1 MSCVLKNNMKWMSP
15 LPSCKFQGCIFFSI
29 KSSGQ
34 KPSMLC
40 ILKSIQNSKCHLGI
54 SCERVFPLT
63 TVYMI
68 LLHAGHDCREQ
79 IHRLLLA
86 CPFNCYYFWLPIEYF
101 LNVKEAVIFTS
112 TGKDEVPH
120 VFRQVWEEKGKM
132 LWDPSNTSLI
142 TPRSEEIN
150 GLIGTNH
157 TAANL

>member
-1 MSCVLKNNMKWMSP
+1 MSYVLKNNMKWIS
-15 LPSCKFQGCIFFSI
+15 LLSSCKFQGCIVFSI

-40 ILKSIQNSKCHLGI
+40 ILKSIQNSKCYLGI
-54 SCERVFPLT
+54 SCERVFSLT
-63 TVYMI
+63 TVYLI
-68 LLHAGHDCREQ
+68 LLHAKHDCREQ

-86 CPFNCYYFWLPIEYF
+86 CPFNCYYFWLLIDHF
-101 LNVKEAVIFTS
+101 LNVKAAVIFTS

-120 VFRQVWEEKGKM
+120 VFRQLWEEKGKM
-132 LWDPSNTSLI
+132 LWDPSNASLI

-150 GLIGTNH
+150 GLIETDH